1 MNFLTVPY
9 NANLK
14 CVMENENL
22 KFNFI
27 KYNTILPS
35 SAAVERLFSIA
46 RLILSPKRFCL
57 SGSLFEELLFLK
69 TTKKY
74 KILDC

>member
-27 KYNTILPS
+27 KYSTILPS
-35 SAAVERLFSIA
+35 STAVERLFSIA
-46 RLILSPKRFCL
+46 SLIISPKRFCL
-57 SGSLFEELLFLK
+57 SDSLFEKLLFLK